1 LKTLFRRKA
10 KSAAAGTQ
18 PLLDGGC
25 SSEEHLTQTASSHPE
40 SPEQGSAHKTLK
52 HKRSEA
58 ELGLPEIMLI
68 EEDPLPHTIEPFP
81 RYSHSFDITR
91 YMQDHYPQIVV
102 TPASVEGDPEE
113 RVEKWL
119 EI

>member
-1 LKTLFRRKA
+1 
-10 KSAAAGTQ
+10 
-18 PLLDGGC
+18 
-25 SSEEHLTQTASSHPE
+25 
-40 SPEQGSAHKTLK
+40 
-52 HKRSEA
+52 
-58 ELGLPEIMLI
+58 MLI
-68 EEDPLPHTIEPFP
+68 EEDPLPHTTEPFP